1 MAASLVLDRS
11 CSKVISIPSA
21 SVLTKNDS
29 CAKWSAHAC
38 PVFVNIQSVI
48 VQAKIAVL
56 YSMVSSFTAQV
67 ICVISVLILTRSI
80 AVKDLSNLYNKT
92 AGTVQTE
99 SEAEMCA
106 SLHLR

>member
-38 PVFVNIQSVI
+38 PVFVNIQCVI

-56 YSMVSSFTAQV
+56 NLMVSSFTAQV
-67 ICVISVLILTRSI
+67 ICVISVFSLGPI
-80 AVKDLSNLYNKT
+80 AVKDLSNLYNKA